1 LVLPKSES
9 KKGGLAVKN
18 QLQSDAFKHD
28 LIDAIKANIEKTV
41 RQWVGDM
48 AAGHILEMQSNF
60 FGETQGALDNVQIN
74 ISLGI
79 FGDAEL
85 LQEAK
90 EIDDDLFSEPP
101 MTWERVVDEIPG
113 INN

>member
-1 LVLPKSES
+1 M
-9 KKGGLAVKN
+9 KN
-18 QLQSDAFKHD
+18 QLQSDVFKND

-85 LQEAK
+85 LHEAK
-90 EIDDDLFSEPP
+90 EIDDDLFPDP
-101 MTWERVVDEIPG
+101 AMTWERVVDEMPG

>member
-1 LVLPKSES
+1 
-9 KKGGLAVKN
+9 VKN
-18 QLQSDAFKHD
+18 QLQSDVFKND

-60 FGETQGALDNVQIN
+60 FGETRGALDNVQIN

-90 EIDDDLFSEPP
+90 EIDDDLFSDPA

-113 INN
+113 INQ